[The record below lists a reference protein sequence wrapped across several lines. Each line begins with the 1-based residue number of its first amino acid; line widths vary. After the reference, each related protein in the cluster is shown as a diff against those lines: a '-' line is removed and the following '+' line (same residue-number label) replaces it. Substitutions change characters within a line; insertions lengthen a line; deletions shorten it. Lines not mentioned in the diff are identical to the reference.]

1 MAIAASA
8 IIQRVVGLLVDV
20 TSVRWKIDELVR
32 YLNDGQREVVIYR
45 PDAKVVT
52 TSHPLSAGSKQAIPN
67 DGRKLIEVLR
77 NTGGGAITLID
88 RQVLDA
94 QEPSWH
100 AIAGVTEILHYMSD
114 VRTPT
119 VFYVYPPAADVG
131 ASVELSYSAYPQDI
145 TEPGAGSTF
154 SDVSGN
160 IDVLDIFGNVLQDY
174 ILYRA
179 YLKDSEFAG
188 NAQRAAAYYAAF
200 ANALGIEIKSAVTV
214 SPNKGAAAT
223 AVD

>member
-1 MAIAASA
+1 MAIAASS

-52 TSHPLSAGSKQAIPN
+52 ASHALSAGTKQTIPTE
-67 DGRKLIEVLR
+67 GRKLIEVLR

-88 RQVLDA
+88 RQILDA
-94 QEPSWH
+94 QDPSWH
-100 AIAGVTEILHYMSD
+100 TITGTTNILHYMSD

-119 VFYVYPPAADVG
+119 VFLVYPPAAASG
-131 ASVELSYSAYPQDI
+131 ASVELSYSAYPTDI
-145 TEPGAGSTF
+145 AEPGAGSTF

-160 IDVLDIFGNVLQDY
+160 IDVLDIFSNVLQDY

-179 YLKDSEFAG
+179 YLKDGEFAG
-188 NAQRAAAYYAAF
+188 NAQRATAYYSAF

-214 SPNKGAAAT
+214 SPNKSASAT
-223 AVD
+223 AVE